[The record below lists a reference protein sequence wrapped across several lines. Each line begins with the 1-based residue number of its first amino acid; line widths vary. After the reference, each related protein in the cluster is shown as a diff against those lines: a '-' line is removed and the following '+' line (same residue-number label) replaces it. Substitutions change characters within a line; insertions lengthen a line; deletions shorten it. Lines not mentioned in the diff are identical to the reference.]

1 MDTVM
6 SEQTN
11 YCTMKGLGWA
21 FLILVGFIL
30 FVPMAMTYASVG
42 HDEYARYCKM
52 TPVLLC
58 FGVSE

>member
-1 MDTVM
+1 MEILT
-6 SEQTN
+6 
-11 YCTMKGLGWA
+11 KIKGWA

-42 HDEYARYCKM
+42 HDNYARYCKM

-58 FGVSE
+58 FGVGE